1 MFNFCRQQLDQL
13 EKWAE
18 ENLSEEDQKLIA
30 KFVERQLNGAQLFAK
45 KHADYGPK
53 PIGEFGFP
61 VVLILLHAKIQRL
74 IQLVQ
79 RDYKGY
85 NESIR
90 DTLLDLANYGIIGL
104 LVVDQEW
111 PELHHWQLINRDDEQ
126 Y

>member
-30 KFVERQLNGAQLFAK
+30 KFVERQLNGAQLF
-45 KHADYGPK
+45 
-53 PIGEFGFP
+53 EFGFP

-104 LVVDQEW
+104 LIVDQEW
-111 PELHHWQLINRDDEQ
+111 PELHHWQLITV
-126 Y
+126 YTSL